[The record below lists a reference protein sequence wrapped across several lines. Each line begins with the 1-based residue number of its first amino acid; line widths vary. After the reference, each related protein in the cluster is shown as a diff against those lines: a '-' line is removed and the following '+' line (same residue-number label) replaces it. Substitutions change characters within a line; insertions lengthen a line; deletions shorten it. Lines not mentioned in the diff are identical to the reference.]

1 MFIETLIVGDLA
13 VNCYII
19 ADEDKEAAVIDPGDN
34 SGDILQ
40 IIKENNLHLRYII
53 NTHTHFDHIGAI
65 AEIKKATGAEFL
77 IHEGEMHIL
86 RTLPSQRL
94 IFGVEIDPPPAPDRF
109 LKDNDEIKLG
119 NLLLKILYTPGHSPG
134 GICIHV
140 CPVSADRQGQAG
152 HADGMVFTGDTLF
165 AGSIGRTDLPGGDYN
180 TLINSIKEKLLPL
193 RDETVVLPG
202 HGPRSTIKD
211 ERKYNPFLS

>member
-1 MFIETLIVGDLA
+1 MFLKTLIVGDLA

-19 ADEDKEAAVIDPGDN
+19 ADENKEAAVIDPGDN

-65 AEIKKATGAEFL
+65 AEIKKATGADFL
-77 IHEGEMHIL
+77 IHEGEMHVL
-86 RTLPSQRL
+86 KTLPSQRF
-94 IFGVEIDPPPAPDRF
+94 IFGVDIDSPPPPDRF
-109 LKDNDEIKLG
+109 LNDNDKIQLG
-119 NLLLKILYTPGHSPG
+119 GIILKILYTPGHSPG
-134 GICIHV
+134 GICI
-140 CPVSADRQGQAG
+140 

-180 TLINSIKEKLLPL
+180 ALITAIKEKLLPL
-193 RDETVVLPG
+193 GDNTIVLPG
-202 HGPRSTIKD
+202 HGPKSTIKD
-211 ERKYNPFLS
+211 ERKYNPFLA